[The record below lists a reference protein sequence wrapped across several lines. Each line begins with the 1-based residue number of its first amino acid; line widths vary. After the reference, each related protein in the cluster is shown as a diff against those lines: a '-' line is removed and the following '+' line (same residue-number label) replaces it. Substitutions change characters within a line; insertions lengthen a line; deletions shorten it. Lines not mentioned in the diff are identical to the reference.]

1 MLVQTD
7 PFRDFDAFFD
17 RLGGSARAS
26 ARAMPMDAYR
36 RGEDVWVHVDLP
48 GIAVESLEISVER
61 SVLTVTAQRQWR
73 REEGDQLYLNERPT
87 GTFRRQLNLGE
98 GLDVEHIEADYE
110 DGVLTLR
117 IPVAERAKP
126 RRISVKPGDGQ
137 KHAIDASSTTG
148 SSSTTGGSDA

>member
-17 RLGGSARAS
+17 RLAGSARTS

-48 GIAVESLEISVER
+48 GIAAESLEISVER
-61 SVLTVTAQRQWR
+61 SVLTLTAQRQWR

-98 GLDVEHIEADYE
+98 GLDVEQIEADYH

-126 RRISVKPGDGQ
+126 RRISVKAGDGQ
-137 KHAIDASSTTG
+137 RQAIDAASTTASG
-148 SSSTTGGSDA
+148 S